1 MNFLSF
7 LLVVFVTM
15 PDGNVER
22 FVMDSQLSFE
32 DCQASAQSIQIDTAR
47 ASYVCV
53 LDLMPA
59 YDQPFSLIVE

>member
-1 MNFLSF
+1 MGIFSF
-7 LLVVFVTM
+7 ILVVFVTM

-22 FVMDSQLSFE
+22 FIMDSQLTYD

>member
-1 MNFLSF
+1 
-7 LLVVFVTM
+7 M
-15 PDGNVER
+15 PAGNVER
-22 FVMDSQLSFE
+22 FIMDSQLSYD
-32 DCQASAQSIQIDTAR
+32 DCKASAQSIQIDTAR

>member
-1 MNFLSF
+1 MTFFSF

-15 PDGNVER
+15 PDGNSER
-22 FVMDSQLSFE
+22 FIMDSQLTYD

-53 LDLMPA
+53 LDLMSA

>member
-1 MNFLSF
+1 MTFFSF

-22 FVMDSQLSFE
+22 FIMDSQLAFE

-53 LDLMPA
+53 LDLSPD
-59 YDQPFSLIVE
+59 YIQPFSLIVE